1 MSLLMR
7 MVTSEL
13 DRLYRDLMCSLR
25 HSLPFVALVGGN
37 WNQSTLCG
45 LWCWNL
51 NETSSNAWTTI
62 GARLLITFNPLNIYY
77 TSFSMPL
84 GKN

>member
-1 MSLLMR
+1 M
-7 MVTSEL
+7 
-13 DRLYRDLMCSLR
+13 
-25 HSLPFVALVGGN
+25 
-37 WNQSTLCG
+37 CG

-62 GARLLITFNPLNIYY
+62 GARLLINAFNPLNIYY